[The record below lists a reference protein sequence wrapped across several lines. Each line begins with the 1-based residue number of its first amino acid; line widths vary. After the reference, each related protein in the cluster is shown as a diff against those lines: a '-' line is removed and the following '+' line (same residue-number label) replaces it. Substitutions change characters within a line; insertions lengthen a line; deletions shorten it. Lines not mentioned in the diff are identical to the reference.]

1 MDSTLT
7 SVIDPVGIF
16 QIIRVA
22 YVLYDNLVDHS
33 ARDFGG
39 PGRVPTVARRL
50 NACQLNRYVISQIK
64 ATEHGNGYHEWALRA
79 QCKKEL
85 SQLVRRPQSVTTAW
99 PSNRDRSQT

>member
-39 PGRVPTVARRL
+39 PGRVPTVAQRP
-50 NACQLNRYVISQIK
+50 NAFQLNRYAIPPIK
-64 ATEHGNGYHEWALRA
+64 ATEHSIECHEWALRA
-79 QCKKEL
+79 QCKKKL